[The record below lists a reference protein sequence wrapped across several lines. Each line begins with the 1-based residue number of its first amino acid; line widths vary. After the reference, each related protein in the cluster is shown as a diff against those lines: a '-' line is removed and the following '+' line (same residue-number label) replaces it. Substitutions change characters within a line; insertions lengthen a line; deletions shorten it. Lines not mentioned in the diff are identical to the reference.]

1 MRIHTHLHFGR
12 LQSHVRLMP
21 DALVLRS
28 KIDSDNRFLP
38 HYDVPEYAAYQPHA
52 YGFIPYPAA
61 CQPGAG
67 ANIELYVNVIIHVN
81 VIGYVIV
88 IIYVILSECE
98 ESQDILK
105 KRPEVI

>member
-1 MRIHTHLHFGR
+1 MIYTKLPAVMPPVWYKTQHRLAGYAMRIHTHLHFGR

-38 HYDVPEYAAYQPHA
+38 YYDVPEYAAYQPHA

-61 CQPGAG
+61 
-67 ANIELYVNVIIHVN
+67 
-81 VIGYVIV
+81 
-88 IIYVILSECE
+88 
-98 ESQDILK
+98 
-105 KRPEVI
+105 